1 MTSFWCCFCK
11 FWTYF
16 IPFSTSS
23 ELITFK
29 WLWTDYFFTSLSL
42 ILCLYSGILL
52 TITQIVWPQQIWFVS
67 TLQFSMDGTPVVKQ
81 VAFKYLKILSQ
92 ANSLNANNNLRFKT
106 FLYPYFKTRD
116 VELVCIIHYEVE
128 FWL

>member
-1 MTSFWCCFCK
+1 
-11 FWTYF
+11 
-16 IPFSTSS
+16 
-23 ELITFK
+23 
-29 WLWTDYFFTSLSL
+29 
-42 ILCLYSGILL
+42 
-52 TITQIVWPQQIWFVS
+52 
-67 TLQFSMDGTPVVKQ
+67 MDGTPVVKQ

-128 FWL
+128 F